1 MGKYEKLFE
10 KILAGKSDQN
20 IDFNELLNLLLNL
33 GFEQRIKGSHHIFF
47 SEDLDEIIN
56 IQPIGNKAKAY
67 QIKQIRTI
75 IVNYQL
81 ELKKDDNE

>member
-1 MGKYEKLFE
+1 VGKYEKLFE

>member
-10 KILAGKSDQN
+10 KILTGKSDQN